1 MTSLINKHSIII
13 KIFSNRISSLYKTNI
28 QVITI
33 PSKYTYKTILDKFRI
48 FKTTKIINIY
58 RTMIHLI
65 LTQILLN
72 LKFNSNLNN
81 YNINNRWITREK

>member
-1 MTSLINKHSIII
+1 
-13 KIFSNRISSLYKTNI
+13 
-28 QVITI
+28 
-33 PSKYTYKTILDKFRI
+33 
-48 FKTTKIINIY
+48 
-58 RTMIHLI
+58 MIHLI